1 MRGAVAHEYEDRMRR
16 RFALIGV
23 VAAAAL
29 VVGCKSSVLENKKV
43 DYKSAKEARPLEV
56 PPDIAA
62 PATSDRYALPDAP
75 ARATATYSEY
85 AQDKPTRNQLQ
96 GVLPKIES
104 AHIERAGSQ
113 RWLVVNEPVEQ
124 VWPTLREFWQEM
136 GFIVAVDNP
145 QVGVMATDWAENRAK
160 IPQSWLRETL
170 GKALDQAYSAPERDR
185 YRTRVERSA
194 DGKSTEIYISHQG
207 AYEMYVNDANM
218 RQTGRTVW
226 QPRPP
231 DPNLEAEM
239 LTRLMVK
246 FGVNQQV
253 ATAEVRSAK
262 IEPRAALTKADGQPV
277 LTMKDD
283 FDRSWRRVGLTLDRL
298 GFAVQDRDRA
308 AGTYYVKYMN
318 PSDVQEK
325 GWLSKLAFW
334 DKDDPAAKAAEY
346 RIAVKEA
353 AAPATGSRVSVLS
366 GDGKPEQSEVA
377 TRILTVLLEDLK

>member
-1 MRGAVAHEYEDRMRR
+1 MRR
-16 RFALIGV
+16 RVILGS

-29 VVGCKSSVLENKKV
+29 LAACSSSTLENKKV
-43 DYKSAKEARPLEV
+43 DYKSAKETKPLEV

-62 PATSDRYALPDAP
+62 PATSDRYSLPDAP
-75 ARATATYSEY
+75 GRATATYSEY
-85 AQDKPTRNQLQ
+85 AQDKPARNQLQ
-96 GVLPKIES
+96 GVLPKVEK
-104 AHIERAGSQ
+104 AHIDRSGSQ

-145 QVGVMATDWAENRAK
+145 QVGVMSTDWAENRAK
-160 IPQSWLRETL
+160 IPQSFLRNAI
-170 GKALDQAYSAPERDR
+170 GKVFDQAYSAPERDR

-194 DGKSTEIYISHQG
+194 DGKSTEIYVSHQG
-207 AYEMYVNDANM
+207 SYEMYVADANM
-218 RQTGRTVW
+218 RQTGRTIW
-226 QPRPP
+226 QPRPA

-246 FGVNQQV
+246 FGTNQQV
-253 ATAEVRSAK
+253 AAAEVRSAK
-262 IEPRAALTKADGQPV
+262 IEPRAALTKANGQPV

-308 AGTYYVKYMN
+308 AGLYYVKYMN
-318 PSDVQEK
+318 PTEVQEK

-334 DKDDPAAKAAEY
+334 DKDDPGAKSAEY

-353 AAPATGSRVSVLS
+353 TAPAIGSRVSVLS

>member
-1 MRGAVAHEYEDRMRR
+1 MRR
-16 RFALIGV
+16 RVILGS

-29 VVGCKSSVLENKKV
+29 LAACSSSTLENKKV
-43 DYKSAKEARPLEV
+43 DYKSAKETKPLEI

-75 ARATATYSEY
+75 GRATATYSEY
-85 AQDKPTRNQLQ
+85 AQDQPSRNQLQ
-96 GVLPKIES
+96 GVLPKIEG

-145 QVGVMATDWAENRAK
+145 QIGVMATDWAENRAK
-160 IPQSWLRETL
+160 IPQSLLAQRL
-170 GKALDQAYSAPERDR
+170 GKVLDQAYSAPERDR

-207 AYEMYVNDANM
+207 AYEMYVTDANM

-246 FGVNQQV
+246 FGTNQQV

-262 IEPRAALTKADGQPV
+262 IEPRAALTKANGQPV

-308 AGTYYVKYMN
+308 GGLYYVKYMN
-318 PSDVQEK
+318 PTRRAGEGLAVEARVLGQGRPGGQGGGVSDRGQ
-325 GWLSKLAFW
+325 GGHCPGDRLARERAVGRRQARAIRGRHPHSHR
-334 DKDDPAAKAAEY
+334 PAGRLE
-346 RIAVKEA
+346 IA
-353 AAPATGSRVSVLS
+353 RL
-366 GDGKPEQSEVA
+366 
-377 TRILTVLLEDLK
+377 

>member
-1 MRGAVAHEYEDRMRR
+1 MTRRPTVVGLAAVA
-16 RFALIGV
+16 ALL
-23 VAAAAL
+23 A
-29 VVGCKSSVLENKKV
+29 GCSGSTLENKKV
-43 DYKSAKEARPLEV
+43 DYKSAKETKPLEV
-56 PPDIAA
+56 PPEIAA

-75 ARATATYSEY
+75 SRATATYSEY
-85 AQDKPTRNQLQ
+85 AQDRPTRNQLQ
-96 GVLPKIES
+96 GVLPKVEV
-104 AHIERAGSQ
+104 AHVERAGTQ

-124 VWPTLREFWQEM
+124 IWPVLREFWQEQ

-145 QVGVMATDWAENRAK
+145 QVGIMSTDWAENRAK
-160 IPQSWLRETL
+160 IPQSFLRNAI
-170 GKALDQAYSAPERDR
+170 GKVFDQAYSAPERDR
-185 YRTRVERSA
+185 YRVRVERSA
-194 DGKSTEIYISHQG
+194 DGKSTEIFISHQG
-207 AYEMYVNDANM
+207 AYEMYVADANM

-226 QPRPP
+226 QPRPA

-246 FGVNQQV
+246 LGTNQQV
-253 ATAEVRSAK
+253 AAAEVKGAK
-262 IEPRAALTKADGQPV
+262 IEPRAALTQANGQPV

-308 AGTYYVKYMN
+308 AGIYYVRYMN
-318 PSDVQEK
+318 PTEVQEK

-334 DKDDPAAKAAEY
+334 DKDDPAAKAAQY

-353 AAPATGSRVSVLS
+353 GAGSRVSVQS

>member
-1 MRGAVAHEYEDRMRR
+1 M
-16 RFALIGV
+16 
-23 VAAAAL
+23 
-29 VVGCKSSVLENKKV
+29 
-43 DYKSAKEARPLEV
+43 
-56 PPDIAA
+56 
-62 PATSDRYALPDAP
+62 
-75 ARATATYSEY
+75 
-85 AQDKPTRNQLQ
+85 
-96 GVLPKIES
+96 
-104 AHIERAGSQ
+104 
-113 RWLVVNEPVEQ
+113 
-124 VWPTLREFWQEM
+124 
-136 GFIVAVDNP
+136 
-145 QVGVMATDWAENRAK
+145 
-160 IPQSWLRETL
+160 
-170 GKALDQAYSAPERDR
+170 
-185 YRTRVERSA
+185 ERSA

-207 AYEMYVNDANM
+207 AYEMYVADANM

-246 FGVNQQV
+246 LGTNQQV
-253 ATAEVRSAK
+253 AAAEVKGAK
-262 IEPRAALTKADGQPV
+262 IEPRAALTQANGQPV

-308 AGTYYVKYMN
+308 AGIYYVRYMN
-318 PSDVQEK
+318 PTEVQEK

-353 AAPATGSRVSVLS
+353 GAGSRVSVQS